1 MTSGTVGFVMLC
13 HTALDR
19 AAQVARHWAERG
31 CPVVIHVDRRVGR
44 KPYARLIKTLADLKN
59 IRFSARHACEW
70 GTWGLVAATQ
80 DAATLMLQEFHTVRH
95 VYLASGSCLPL
106 RPVDEMVRYLNERPR
121 TDFIESVTT
130 EDVGWTIGGLDVER
144 FTLRF
149 PFSWRKHRRLFD
161 GYVRL
166 QRRLHFRRRI
176 PAGIV
181 PHLGSQWW
189 CLTRQTLS
197 AILENPERAEIDRY
211 FRRVWIPDESYFQT
225 MVRQVSAN
233 VESRSLTLSKFD
245 FQGKPHIFYDDH
257 LQLLRRSDCF
267 VARKIWPHADRLYK
281 TFLSRDDST
290 QTLAE
295 PNPGKIDRL
304 FAKAVER
311 RTKGRPGLYMQSRH
325 PNENWEN
332 GRTAAPYS
340 VFAGFADLFEN
351 FEIWL
356 GKATGT
362 RVHGHLFAED
372 RVQFA
377 GGEKTYNGAL
387 CDSATMRDYNPTSFL
402 TNLIWNTRGERQCF
416 QFGPADN
423 QSPRSFIAGDPN
435 AQISV
440 ISGAWAIPLFHANS
454 NFGEIRKEAARL
466 QKIEAE
472 FLNTLRSP
480 WVKARVRSW
489 TLAEFVENPMEP
501 LQTIVDEISPRAMR
515 RLTEAPHL
523 ADLTGFGQFLQ
534 NLRNQGMQPVLMG
547 DFPTGNDPRPST
559 SRRGR
564 PYLVK

>member
-1 MTSGTVGFVMLC
+1 VTVGFVMLC

-19 AAQVARHWAERG
+19 AALVARHWATHD
-31 CPVVIHVDRRVGR
+31 CPVVIHVDKRVKR
-44 KPYARLIKTLADLKN
+44 KAYDGLLQALADLPN
-59 IRFSARHACEW
+59 VRFSGRHACEW
-70 GTWGLVAATQ
+70 GTWGIVAATQ
-80 DAATLMLQEFHTVRH
+80 EAATIMLRQFPQVRH
-95 VYLASGSCLPL
+95 VYLSSGSCLPL
-106 RPVDEMVRYLNERPR
+106 RPVAELVRYLDERPR

-149 PFSWRKHRRLFD
+149 PFSWRKQRRLFD

-166 QRRLHFRRRI
+166 QRRLRFKRRV

-197 AILENPERAEIDRY
+197 AILDSPEREEIDRY

-225 MVRQVSAN
+225 LVRQVSAQ

-257 LQLLRRSDCF
+257 LQILRRSDCF
-267 VARKIWPHADRLYK
+267 VARKIWPHADRLYA
-281 TFLSRDDST
+281 TFLSDDPGN
-290 QTLAE
+290 QPAAE

-304 FAKAVER
+304 FARAVER
-311 RTKGRPGLYMQSRH
+311 RTKGRAGLYMQSRQ

-340 VFAGFADLFEN
+340 VFEGFSDLFDN

-362 RVHGHLFAED
+362 RVHGHLFAPD
-372 RVQFA
+372 RVHFA
-377 GGEKTYNGAL
+377 GGDSVYNGAM
-387 CDSATMRDYNPTSFL
+387 SESPEMRDYNPKSFL

-423 QSPRSFIAGDPN
+423 QALNQFIAGDSN

-440 ISGAWAIPLFHANS
+440 ISGAWAIPLFHSNR
-454 NFGEIRKEAARL
+454 NFGDIRREAALL
-466 QKIEAE
+466 QKVEADY
-472 FLNTLRSP
+472 LAVLRSS
-480 WVKARVRSW
+480 WVKARVRIW

-501 LQTIVDEISPRAMR
+501 LQTIVDEISPRSLR
-515 RLTEAPHL
+515 RLTEAPRL

-547 DFPTGNDPRPST
+547 DFPTSGALPSGNA
-559 SRRGR
+559 RRGR